1 MPDKGKHMSNKEGTP
16 IFKVWGKYENIA
28 MHFNDLLIKLRT
40 QAIGGVAAIATIV
53 AVISKGAAGSSFNW
67 EIMAGVFFFL
77 IVFWVAV
84 WVLDFKYYNR
94 LLLGAVDAL
103 LEIED
108 QSKTSTHLKELN
120 LSHKIE
126 DAVAGVGEKI
136 NDKLHKQLSFG
147 RKWFYLIVFL
157 GLLVGL
163 LFSTYKILC
172 S

>member
-1 MPDKGKHMSNKEGTP
+1 MSNEEGTP
-16 IFKVWGKYENIA
+16 IFEAWDKYENIA

-40 QAIGGVAAIATIV
+40 QAIGGVTAIATIA
-53 AVISKGAAGSSFNW
+53 AVISRGTTGSSFNW
-67 EIMAGVFFFL
+67 AIMAGVFFFL

-108 QSKTSTHLKELN
+108 LSKTSTHVKELS

-126 DAVAGVGEKI
+126 DAVAGVGNKI
-136 NDKLHKQLSFG
+136 DNKLHKQLSFG
-147 RKWFYLIVFL
+147 RKWFYLIVFF

-163 LFSTYKILC
+163 LFSTYKLLC

>member
-1 MPDKGKHMSNKEGTP
+1 MPNEEGTP
-16 IFKVWGKYENIA
+16 IFEAWDKYEIIT

-40 QAIGGVAAIATIV
+40 QAIGGVAAIATVV
-53 AVISKGAAGSSFNW
+53 AVISKGDTSSSFNW
-67 EIMAGVFFFL
+67 AIMASVFFFL

-103 LEIED
+103 LEIENL
-108 QSKTSTHLKELN
+108 SKTCTHVKELS

-126 DAVAGVGEKI
+126 DAVAGIGNKI
-136 NDKLHKQLSFG
+136 DHKLHKQLSLG
-147 RKWFYLIVFL
+147 RRWFYLIVFF

-163 LFSTYKILC
+163 LVSTYKLLC